1 MAKKKKDPEAPY
13 SDNPTPG
20 KPGWNIAGKRASKKK
35 DGLKSCGRDMQG
47 TQLVRYNG
55 KCMHPN
61 EIKRLKSRESFT
73 G

>member
-1 MAKKKKDPEAPY
+1 MDK
-13 SDNPTPG
+13 G
-20 KPGWNIAGKRASKKK
+20 KKK